1 MIYIYKTINVDNLYK
16 DKIYLEFCLYVFL
29 SLSLY
34 NMYIQSKG
42 LTLKDSIQMSWH
54 SRTVSC

>member
-42 LTLKDSIQMSWH
+42 LTLKDSIQMS
-54 SRTVSC
+54 